1 MRKPRWSFFLPARD
15 HSFIKVF
22 TALSYSW
29 LTPVG
34 IILITALF
42 ISTGIASPGLHIS
55 AYLLTCVIFA
65 LMISS
70 VIFSLFFI
78 PKVELYRTLPDPP
91 TAGSFMVYEVT
102 VKNISRRP
110 IKNLAVNEG
119 VLPYGLYFAFEH
131 PAYKNEV
138 AYLAPGHSA
147 TVSLVIQC
155 PLRGIYTL
163 PRLFV
168 GSSYP
173 SNIVRWPVKAGSEQP
188 LVVHPYFVSQT
199 KFQIP
204 MKSIYQPGGVTISSS
219 IGDSNE
225 FFSTR
230 EYRQG
235 DRLRDIHWPSYAHTG
250 KLIVKE
256 YIDEYYVK
264 TALVLDIE
272 SFRGENSEGLERR
285 ISLAAGITD
294 ALANQGFL
302 VDMFANGDKLFRFK
316 RGNPYTYQEE
326 ILHIMAGTNLLNK
339 VDFDVLEAKLMK
351 AAHTLSTAIVILR
364 DWDERR
370 AKLCHALHS
379 AGVTLRILIVNPGN
393 LREPPDLDVTL
404 VRETN
409 SEVLVA

>member
-1 MRKPRWSFFLPARD
+1 MRKARWSFFLPARD
-15 HSFIKVF
+15 HSFIKIF

-65 LMISS
+65 LLITS
-70 VIFSLFFI
+70 IFFSIFFI

-91 TAGSFMVYEVT
+91 SAGSFMVYEVT
-102 VKNISRRP
+102 VKNISRKP

-131 PAYKNEV
+131 QAYRNEV
-138 AYLAPGHSA
+138 PYLAPGQTA

-155 PLRGIYTL
+155 PLRGVYKL
-163 PRLFV
+163 PKLFV

-173 SNIVRWPVKAGSEQP
+173 SNIVRWPVKAGNEQP
-188 LVVHPYFVSQT
+188 LVVYPEYVTQSRFD
-199 KFQIP
+199 IP

-225 FFSTR
+225 FYSTR

-264 TALVLDIE
+264 TALILDNE
-272 SFRGENSEGLERR
+272 STRRDKADHLEQR
-285 ISLAAGITD
+285 ISIAAGITD
-294 ALANQGFL
+294 ALAQKGFL
-302 VDMFANGDKLFRFK
+302 VDLFAHGDQVHQFH

-326 ILHIMAGTNLLNK
+326 IMHIMAGTPAANK
-339 VDFDVLEAKLMK
+339 MNMPALEAQLMK
-351 AAHTLSTAIVILR
+351 TAYTLSTAIVILR
-364 DWDERR
+364 DWDEQRS
-370 AKLCHALHS
+370 KLCHALRS
-379 AGVTLRILIVNPGN
+379 VGVILRIIIVKEES
-393 LREPPDLDVTL
+393 LSQTPDIEVTWL
-404 VRETN
+404 KDMNRKATI
-409 SEVLVA
+409 S

>member
-1 MRKPRWSFFLPARD
+1 MRNPRWSFFLPARD
-15 HSFIKVF
+15 HYFIKIF

-29 LTPVG
+29 LTPIG

-55 AYLLTCVIFA
+55 AYLLTCVILA
-65 LMISS
+65 LMITS

-102 VKNISRRP
+102 VKNVGRRP
-110 IKNLAVNEG
+110 VKNLAVNEG
-119 VLPYGLYFAFEH
+119 VLPYGLYFAFEN

-138 AYLAPGHSA
+138 AYLAPGQSA

-155 PLRGIYTL
+155 PMRGIYKL

-168 GSSYP
+168 GSAYP
-173 SNIVRWPVKAGSEQP
+173 SNIVRWPVKAGAEQP
-188 LVVHPYFVSQT
+188 LVVHPAYVSQSR
-199 KFQIP
+199 FRIP
-204 MKSIYQPGGVTISSS
+204 MKNIYQPGGVTISST

-264 TALVLDIE
+264 TALILDIE
-272 SFRGENSEGLERR
+272 SDRRDRTEWLEHR

-294 ALANQGFL
+294 ALANKGFL
-302 VDMFANGDKLFRFK
+302 VDLFANGDKLYQFQ

-326 ILHIMAGTNLLNK
+326 ILHIMAGTPVVNT
-339 VDFDVLEAKLMK
+339 VDFGVLEAQLMK
-351 AAHTLSTAIVILR
+351 TAHTVSTAIIILS
-364 DWDERR
+364 DWDKTRSG
-370 AKLCHALHS
+370 LCHALRS
-379 AGVTLRILIVNPGN
+379 AGVTLRILIVNPN
-393 LREPPDLDVTL
+393 ELRETPDLDVTL
-404 VRETN
+404 VRDIN
-409 SEVLVA
+409 PKVLVA

>member
-15 HSFIKVF
+15 HSFIKIF

-55 AYLLTCVIFA
+55 AYLLTCVILA
-65 LMISS
+65 LMITAVVFS
-70 VIFSLFFI
+70 VFFI

-102 VKNISRRP
+102 VKNIGRRP

-119 VLPYGLYFAFEH
+119 VLPFGLYFAFEN

-138 AYLAPGHSA
+138 AYLAPGRSA

-155 PLRGIYTL
+155 PLRGIYKM

-173 SNIVRWPVKAGSEQP
+173 SNIVRWPVKAGTEQP
-188 LVVHPYFVSQT
+188 LVVHPAFVSQSR
-199 KFQIP
+199 FRIP

-219 IGDSNE
+219 LGDSNE

-264 TALVLDIE
+264 TALILDTAA
-272 SFRGENSEGLERR
+272 SRRDDSAWLEHR
-285 ISLAAGITD
+285 ISLAAGISD
-294 ALANQGFL
+294 ALANQGLL
-302 VDMFANGDKLFRFK
+302 VDIFANGDKLYRFQ
-316 RGNPYTYQEE
+316 RGNPFTYLEE
-326 ILHIMAGTNLLNK
+326 ILHIMAGTPVANS
-339 VDFDVLEAKLMK
+339 VDFRVLEAQLMK
-351 AAHTLSTAIVILR
+351 TAHTISTAIVILK
-364 DWDERR
+364 DWDPQR
-370 AKLCHALHS
+370 AALCHALRS
-379 AGVTLRILIVNPGN
+379 AGVTLRILIVNPDE
-393 LREPPDLDVTL
+393 LRDTPDLDVTL
-404 VRETN
+404 VRDLN
-409 SEVLVA
+409 LKVLVP

>member
-15 HSFIKVF
+15 HAFIKIF

-42 ISTGIASPGLHIS
+42 ISSGIASPGLHIS
-55 AYLLTCVIFA
+55 AYLLTCVICS
-65 LMISS
+65 LMITS

-78 PKVELYRTLPDPP
+78 PNVELYRSLPDPP

-102 VKNISRRP
+102 VRNISRRP
-110 IKNLAVNEG
+110 VKNLAVNEG

-155 PLRGIYTL
+155 PLRGIYKL

-168 GSSYP
+168 GSAYP
-173 SNIVRWPVKAGSEQP
+173 SNIVRWPVKAGTEQT
-188 LVVHPYFVSQT
+188 LVVHPAYVSQSR
-199 KFQIP
+199 FEIP

-272 SFRGENSEGLERR
+272 ADRRDDPDRLEQR

-302 VDMFANGDKLFRFK
+302 VDQFASGDQLFSFK

-326 ILHIMAGTNLLNK
+326 ILHIMAGTSTANQ
-339 VDFDVLEAKLMK
+339 VDFDILEAKLMK
-351 AAHTLSTAIVILR
+351 TAHTLTSAIVILK
-364 DWDERR
+364 DWDQRR
-370 AKLCHALHS
+370 AKLCHALRS
-379 AGVTLRILIVNPGN
+379 AGVILRILIVNPDP
-393 LREPPDLDVTL
+393 LREAPDLDVTL
-404 VRETN
+404 VTDTHN
-409 SEVLVA
+409 QAVVA